1 MYAGTTR
8 GDEGIPKM
16 NPDTSTYDLESENEN
31 LRSAWNCYPEE
42 HLAVY
47 LSIEEQDQRINT
59 QSILT
64 RALLIDSL
72 WPGRFNAWIDE
83 ELRFGVVMTWL
94 LQALRAGADRWTLLN
109 DLCALTSNERIPCIV
124 RETWADL
131 QSDGCRLPDYISDAL
146 LFRNPDQPEFHL
158 FAPPLD
164 TFVKSWQTLL
174 ADLPSERVDVLEIA
188 CGSGNDY
195 ATIQDIGLSGH
206 ITYAGFD
213 ISWKNIQNA
222 RARFPG
228 VNFFEASILNS
239 GLPDNGVDY
248 LFVHDLIG
256 HLSPD
261 GMEVALREIMR
272 LVRKEAWIHCY
283 NVIDADRHDVRPL
296 SPYFR
301 TRISATKLTASLEQA
316 GADVETVSIS
326 ALLDRKFHF
335 VPEYTGTACT
345 FIARKRA

>member
-1 MYAGTTR
+1 MS
-8 GDEGIPKM
+8 PNM
-16 NPDTSTYDLESENEN
+16 SVYDPEQENVN
-31 LRSAWNCYPEE
+31 LRAAWDCYPDE

-72 WPGRFNAWIDE
+72 WPGRFSAWIDE
-83 ELRFGVVMTWL
+83 ELRFGVVMTWM
-94 LQALRAGADRWTLLN
+94 LQALRAGADRWALLN
-109 DLCALTSNERIPCIV
+109 DLSAPPRDDRIPRIV
-124 RETWADL
+124 RDTLAELQFPRCPIPDL
-131 QSDGCRLPDYISDAL
+131 ISDAL
-146 LFRNPDQPEFHL
+146 LFRNPDGPDFYL
-158 FAPPLD
+158 FEPPLN
-164 TFVKSWQTLL
+164 TFVNCWQTLL
-174 ADLPSERVDVLEIA
+174 ADLPSEPVNVLEIA

-195 ATIQDIGLSGH
+195 AAIQEIGLSAH
-206 ITYAGFD
+206 IAYSGFD
-213 ISWKNIQNA
+213 ICGKNIRNA

-239 GLPDNGVDY
+239 GLSDNGVDY

-256 HLSPD
+256 HLSPE

-272 LVRKEAWIHCY
+272 LARKEAWIHCY

-296 SPYFR
+296 SPYYR
-301 TRISATKLTASLEQA
+301 TRISATQLTASLERA
-316 GADVETVSIS
+316 GADVEAVSIS
-326 ALLDRKFHF
+326 ALLDRKFGH
-335 VPEYTGTACT
+335 VPEYSRTACT